1 MMETNYAI
9 AKKQKNIETERQ
21 EFTEQE
27 EHTDFT
33 DIITNKNKTSWK
45 I

>member
-9 AKKQKNIETERQ
+9 VKKQKSIETEQ
-21 EFTEQE
+21 LEFTEQE
-27 EHTDFT
+27 EHTDFI
-33 DIITNKNKTSWK
+33 DIITNKNKTLWK